1 MAKEKEVKDSKFK
14 VIEDAIANL
23 DKTYGKGIVM
33 KLGDKPIQDYD
44 VISTGCLSLDYAIG
58 VGGVPKG
65 RIIEIFGPESGGKSS
80 MAMHIVAEC
89 QKQGGVAA
97 YVDVEHALDLKY
109 AQRLGIDTKNLLLSQ
124 PDFAEQALEVVEALA
139 RTNAIDIIVV
149 DSVSALVPRSEVEG
163 DIGDPQMG
171 MQARLMSQALRKL
184 TPVVSKANCCVIFI
198 NQIRMKLMTGGFGN
212 PETRSGGNALKFYAS
227 IILDVRKIAAIKKGD
242 EVIGNR
248 TKVKV
253 VKNKVAPPF
262 KQVEVEI
269 IFGEGIDCIGD
280 VIDLAI
286 QFGIIKKSGSWFT
299 YGEDRYQGK
308 DQLKEILKSDPL
320 FIANLKIQVLSIM
333 NNPEAVE
340 IPISISEENNEETP
354 E

>member
-308 DQLKEILKSDPL
+308 D
-320 FIANLKIQVLSIM
+320 
-333 NNPEAVE
+333 
-340 IPISISEENNEETP
+340 
-354 E
+354 